1 MRSKITIRVLGR
13 AVSRTRLAAVLGL
26 TLLPIAAGIAGL
38 ATTDL
43 ALQTRANPPTMG
55 ALEVSEVSTPTTPPT
70 PPVSDPPPTATVP
83 AAPTGL
89 VIAHFTL

>member
-1 MRSKITIRVLGR
+1 MRFRMKIRGNDRPV
-13 AVSRTRLAAVLGL
+13 VRTRLAAVLGL

-43 ALQTRANPPTMG
+43 ALQTRSTPPTMG
-55 ALEVSEVSTPTTPPT
+55 ALEAGTASTPSTPPTTPP
-70 PPVSDPPPTATVP
+70 VATAP

-89 VIAHFTL
+89 VVARFVM